1 MSDFGEGGDKC
12 FELKPSSALRKIP
25 SIDSDDNYNSDD
37 SYSDD
42 SPNTTSAEINDAT
55 NDIVGIPISIRPTI
69 VPADKKLISHST
81 NQNNVQVKSFE
92 INRAEVMLI
101 KEIVPN
107 LDTEVIFQILQKNK
121 FDIELSIDASLA
133 LYATMEAE
141 EGKILTNQKNNTFPK
156 EDNVHDNKIPYI
168 DSNSNNNIRL
178 IHPSTL
184 VGEPIRSVTQTH
196 ASTSN
201 PGQSRRISISIDNS
215 NLERNVTSAHL
226 TQRGVPR
233 LLPEDFLA
241 VPRFKLTIDKK
252 TDLFTEYSIQFR
264 RTSEKLGITISEV
277 DGEIVIYTLHTKP
290 NGAPL
295 LAQDAGVNV
304 GDILIGIN
312 NDYFS
317 QGAEVQDVLD
327 VLGSTGSYVSLH
339 LTRRHSN
346 HSNMYADA
354 NEHRFAQILYEQQVV
369 PVERMYNVGSSMI
382 RLRDRVIQWSDVS
395 YTVGGNNSKRAV
407 LAGVDGH
414 TVNTTNHNNTF
425 DPFQLLT
432 TGRSSFTVTSSRNS
446 MTNNSRP
453 LSFKTDTAIYS
464 KNLRPGL
471 SIRIMRAEERI
482 DHVVYVVWVQDVKTS
497 YEWVVRRRFR
507 EFNDFR
513 DCLLGIKSSIGRFD
527 FPPKRLSI
535 TETAVVVNERLQSLQ
550 KFIRKISSIACNN
563 SSHPS
568 TTRVQAALQYFLDV
582 HDHIDDIL
590 VLEMTTTSPVR
601 HMTQVF
607 IHSVLQLSV
616 MDKVLCGFI
625 DNFIEESTK
634 DNEVKW
640 NDVEVRKVLSNV
652 RDFIDNLQ
660 GVFSD
665 GLNTDCVKIINKF
678 ISDEAISIK
687 QLQDKVEQESLELVE
702 GSNQHANNT
711 KEANTLRLLI
721 QQSIDRRERD
731 LTFLANNPEEVSN
744 IAKVAIRRQLEVE
757 VYPPCVLRL
766 SNLLCKVF
774 HSSEQELQRKIN
786 LIYDQPQQ
794 FFGIPVK
801 HTSPSN
807 WSKVVNLLG
816 AIRMKTLPFDRL
828 ELLLKVAKA
837 IPLVF
842 TEEHPGSEKLL
853 GADEFLPIFIYVLV
867 KSKIVDLLAL
877 NEELQAFCDPDKKLS
892 ETGYYMATLEA
903 SIQHILDADIDNG
916 LGEVLFPSSSLAHTF
931 TEDQWDDDTD
941 SDDSVALENKESD
954 VVRDGSPRKINLN
967 DVKN

>member
-1 MSDFGEGGDKC
+1 MSEYIEGGGKC
-12 FELKPSSALRKIP
+12 FELKQSSALRKIP
-25 SIDSDDNYNSDD
+25 SNDSDDNYDSDD

-42 SPNTTSAEINDAT
+42 SPNVTSTDINDGI
-55 NDIVGIPISIRPTI
+55 NEIVGIPISIRPTV
-69 VPADKKLISHST
+69 VPADELILPST
-81 NQNNVQVKSFE
+81 NQNKVKVNSFE
-92 INRAEVMLI
+92 INRPEVILI

-107 LDTEVIFQILQKNK
+107 LDAEVIFQILQKNK

-141 EGKILTNQKNNTFPK
+141 EGKILTNQKNNISPK
-156 EDNVHDNKIPYI
+156 QDKVVYDTEILNT
-168 DSNSNNNIRL
+168 DSNYNNNRL
-178 IHPSTL
+178 INPSAL
-184 VGEPIRSVTQTH
+184 VGEPIRSVTQTN

-201 PGQSRRISISIDNS
+201 SQQSRRISISIDTS
-215 NLERNVTSAHL
+215 NLERNLTSAHL
-226 TQRGVPR
+226 TQRGIPR

-241 VPRFKLTIDKK
+241 APRFKLTIDKK
-252 TDLFTEYSIQFR
+252 TDLYTDYSIQFR

-277 DGEIVIYTLHTKP
+277 DGEIIIYTLHTKP

-327 VLGSTGSYVSLH
+327 LLGSTGSYVSLH
-339 LTRRHSN
+339 FTRRHSN
-346 HSNMYADA
+346 HSNTYSDA
-354 NEHRFAQILYEQQVV
+354 NEHRFAQILCEQQVI
-369 PVERMYNVGSSMI
+369 PAERMYNVGSSMI
-382 RLRDRVIQWSDVS
+382 RLRDRVIQWNDVN
-395 YTVGGNNSKRAV
+395 YTIDGNNSKRPV

-414 TVNTTNHNNTF
+414 TTNATNHTNTF
-425 DPFQLLT
+425 DPFQMLT
-432 TGRSSFTVTSSRNS
+432 SGRSSFTVTSSRNS

-482 DHVVYVVWVQDVKTS
+482 DHVVYVIWVQDVKTS

-513 DCLLGIKSSIGRFD
+513 DCLVGIKSSIGRFD

-535 TETAVVVNERLQSLQ
+535 TETAAVVNERLHSLQ

-568 TTRVQAALQYFLDV
+568 TTRVQAALHYFLDV
-582 HDHIDDIL
+582 HDHIDNIL

-607 IHSVLQLSV
+607 IHSVLQLSI

-625 DNFIEESTK
+625 DNFIEESSK

-678 ISDEAISIK
+678 INDEAISIK
-687 QLQDKVEQESLELVE
+687 QLQDKIEQESLELVE
-702 GSNQHANNT
+702 GSNQHINST
-711 KEANTLRLLI
+711 KEANSIRLLI
-721 QQSIDRRERD
+721 QQSIDRREKD
-731 LTFLANNPEEVSN
+731 LVLITNNPEEVNN

-757 VYPPCVLRL
+757 IYAPCILRL
-766 SNLLCKVF
+766 SNLLYKVF
-774 HSSEQELQRKIN
+774 HSNEQELQRKIN

-794 FFGIPVK
+794 FFGIPMK

-807 WSKVVNLLG
+807 WNKVVNLLG
-816 AIRMKTLPFDRL
+816 TIRMKTLPYDRL
-828 ELLLKVAKA
+828 ELLLKVAKE
-837 IPLVF
+837 IPLLF
-842 TEEHPGSEKLL
+842 IEEHPGSEKLL

-867 KSKIVDLLAL
+867 KSKIMDLLAL
-877 NEELQAFCDPDKKLS
+877 NEELQSFCDPDKKLS

-916 LGEVLFPSSSLAHTF
+916 LGEVLFPNTSLAHTF

-954 VVRDGSPRKINLN
+954 IINDSPRKRNLN
-967 DVKN
+967 KVEN